1 MADCVTFFSITAFSL
16 SCFIFLVGLFTGSCS
31 CEHCCSFSFSVV
43 VVVVVCLMCIL
54 SIFVYLSLTLS
65 VYQLGT
71 SQIHTFV
78 RSYALSFGRVWFD
91 STRLDM
97 LSMHGNFIKQF
108 SITSCKA
115 KSTLELQCIYLRY
128 ARVRAYV
135 PNVNVSFFVFERKVH
150 RDGVE

>member
-78 RSYALSFGRVWFD
+78 RSFVRMLSHLAGFG
-91 STRLDM
+91 STRLD
-97 LSMHGNFIKQF
+97 STRHAFNAWQF
-108 SITSCKA
+108 HKA
-115 KSTLELQCIYLRY
+115 IFNNKL
-128 ARVRAYV
+128 
-135 PNVNVSFFVFERKVH
+135 
-150 RDGVE
+150 